1 MILVRKEKV
10 KKIRPDNI
18 DGITGKGKSLV
29 CFVAPRVYNNL
40 DFFACVDQDIL

>member
-10 KKIRPDNI
+10 KKIKTDNI
-18 DGITGKGKSLV
+18 DGITGKGKSLI
-29 CFVAPRVYNNL
+29 CFVAPRVYNL